1 MNTKNNQRYKAT
13 ETLLMGTLMELI
25 EQKEISRITVR
36 DICDASQINR
46 STFYAHFENI
56 ADMLKKMDVQMR
68 KELVFSFPSDNY
80 KQLYESGAFLIPFL
94 TFVKKH
100 QAFYHACLTERT
112 DFPIADGYDS
122 LMNLVVRPICQD
134 VGITSEQQIYYSLTF
149 YQAGFTMVL
158 KNWVSNGCKDSIDDI
173 ARYLKTCMKFP
184 LEK

>member
-80 KQLYESGAFLIPFL
+80 KQLYESGAFLIPF
-94 TFVKKH
+94 F
-100 QAFYHACLTERT
+100 
-112 DFPIADGYDS
+112 
-122 LMNLVVRPICQD
+122 
-134 VGITSEQQIYYSLTF
+134 
-149 YQAGFTMVL
+149 
-158 KNWVSNGCKDSIDDI
+158 
-173 ARYLKTCMKFP
+173 
-184 LEK
+184 